1 MPPQYD
7 KKKDARKSAKND
19 SRDPVNKSRG
29 KAKTKKWSKGR
40 VRDKLN
46 ILVSFDKA
54 HMTNSARKFPTI
66 NSLARV
72 ALQELLSKGLT
83 KLVSKHRH
91 RAQVIY
97 TGNAKGRD
105 APAVGKDA

>member
-1 MPPQYD
+1 MPPKYD

-19 SRDPVNKSRG
+19 RDPVNKSRG

-54 HMTNSARKFPTI
+54 TYD
-66 NSLARV
+66 
-72 ALQELLSKGLT
+72 
-83 KLVSKHRH
+83 KLCEKVPNYKL
-91 RAQVIY
+91 I
-97 TGNAKGRD
+97 T
-105 APAVGKDA
+105 PAVI